1 MKTIDEWDGM
11 LWVAGNSSK
20 LITHQCDDVRGIIE
34 AIRAEAFEAA
44 MGAIDTCAFRGKDHK
59 LRSTITFIDA
69 IRVIRQLGEEKP

>member
-1 MKTIDEWDGM
+1 MKTIDEW
-11 LWVAGNSSK
+11 VAMMEFSAK
-20 LITHQCDDVRGIIE
+20 YALAETVQ